1 MTALDERSPPTPAES
16 PYVFVAFSADPRWLF
31 DTIMAGIAKANA
43 TQTRF
48 RYHGWPANDVP
59 GRPLVGPVQ
68 SGISDA
74 AFVVADVSTLNLNVT
89 YEIGF
94 AIGTRKRAYLIKN
107 PDYADKP
114 GLAAKVGIFDTLGYQ
129 EYQSSDSL
137 GRTLSSITDVA
148 PIDFDRSL
156 DSKAP
161 IYVIEPPNKGDTM
174 LHIISCV
181 KRTRFQYRSFNPSED
196 TRLAASDAITHVS
209 RSHGVIV
216 PLLSNDVRDSSIHN
230 TRAAFVAGLAHGM
243 EKPTLVLKPVGFD
256 APLDIRDAVK
266 EYVRLE
272 DINTHVNQLALD
284 VVESMQRVQP
294 LADPPKGTLA
304 RLTIGDPMAENEFQ
318 TLGKY
323 YLRREEF
330 HRTLRGEV
338 NLVVGRK
345 GSGKTALFSQVRDDL
360 RRNPTVIVLDL
371 KPEGYQLI
379 KLRERVLDFLHAGA
393 KDHLITSFW
402 EYLLLREVAYKLLE
416 KDRQRHLRDYRLYPH
431 YTALGDAYRESP
443 HVVAGDFSERL
454 ASLAELV
461 ADEFQSRVDNGGG
474 RRLSADDVTQIVHSG
489 SLRNLRQKVSKYLE
503 YKQGVWILFDN
514 LDKGWTV
521 PGPSDTDILVLR
533 CLIDGARKCQRDMQA
548 DGHDF
553 HSIVFVRNDVY
564 ELLIRESADFGK
576 EMRASLDWSDP
587 DMLRELLRLR
597 LVNNGFPAQEAFDK
611 IWKTICVSHHHAQ
624 ETSQYMIDRSL
635 MRPRNLL
642 KLFNHCKAS
651 ASNLGHGMI
660 SSDDID
666 KGVLSYSNDLLIEA
680 DQELANIEAAA
691 ADLIYYFIGEDY
703 VFSLEDLE
711 IIFNEHGI
719 RESMYQDL
727 VRFLLYFG
735 FLGIKI
741 GGTDPKYIFDVGYDM
756 KRLQVP
762 VSKAGST
769 VQYVLNPAFWPALGV
784 GPEG

>member
-1 MTALDERSPPTPAES
+1 MTAFDPPPPPTPAES

-31 DTIMAGIAKANA
+31 DTITAGIANANA
-43 TQTRF
+43 AQTKF
-48 RYHGWPANDVP
+48 TYHGWPANDVP

-68 SGISDA
+68 SGINNA
-74 AFVVADVSTLNLNVT
+74 AFVVADISTLNLNVT
-89 YEIGF
+89 YEVGF
-94 AIGTRKRAYLIKN
+94 AIGTRKRAYLIRN
-107 PDYADKP
+107 SDYADKR

-129 EYQSSDSL
+129 QYENSTSL
-137 GRTLSSITDVA
+137 AKVLSSITDLA
-148 PIDFDRSL
+148 PIEFTDSP

-161 IYVIEPPNKGDTM
+161 IYVIESPYKGDTM
-174 LHIISCV
+174 LHIVSCV
-181 KRTRFQYRSFNPSED
+181 KKTRFQYRSFNPSED
-196 TRLAASDAITHVS
+196 TRLAASDAIAHVS

-230 TRAAFVAGLAHGM
+230 IRAAFVAGLAHGM

-272 DINTHVNQLALD
+272 DIKHHVNQLALD

-294 LADPPKGTLA
+294 LADPPKGALV

-318 TLGKY
+318 TLGEY

-360 RRNPTVIVLDL
+360 RRNPGIIVIDL
-371 KPEGYQLI
+371 KPEGYQLV
-379 KLRERVLDFLHAGA
+379 KLREQVLDFLHAGA

-402 EYLLLREVAYKLLE
+402 EYLLLREVAHKLLE

-431 YTALGDAYRESP
+431 YTALRDAYRDSP

-454 ASLAELV
+454 AGLAELV
-461 ADEFQSRVDNGGG
+461 ADEFISRGSSGEG
-474 RRLSADDVTQIVHSG
+474 LRLSADDVTQIVHSG
-489 SLRNLRQKVSKYLE
+489 SLRKLRQTVSKYLE

-514 LDKGWTV
+514 LDKGWTL
-521 PGPSDTDILVLR
+521 PGPSDADILVLR

-548 DGHDF
+548 AGHDF

-564 ELLIRESADFGK
+564 DLLVRESADFGK

-587 DMLRELLRLR
+587 DMLREMLRLR
-597 LVNNGFPAQEAFDK
+597 LVNNGFVTSETFDK
-611 IWKTICVSHHHAQ
+611 IWTTICISHYQAQ
-624 ETSQYMIDRSL
+624 ETSQYMIERSL

-651 ASNLGHGMI
+651 ASNLGHGVI

-666 KGVLSYSNDLLIEA
+666 KGLLSYSNDLLIEA
-680 DQELANIEAAA
+680 DQELANIEPKA

-711 IIFNEHGI
+711 IIFSEHGI
-719 RESMYQDL
+719 RESMYSDL
-727 VRFLLYFG
+727 VGFLLYFG

-741 GGTDPKYIFDVGYDM
+741 GTGDARYIFDVGYDM

-762 VSKAGST
+762 ISKAGST